1 MMEGERKIGEGQ
13 KAFPFVNA
21 SPSQSISTQSH
32 MNVGMEILENS
43 QKFFEK
49 TLALNVHLCNN
60 YDCKEIQRIWER
72 EAYSPHWKT

>member
-32 MNVGMEILENS
+32 MNVEMEIL
-43 QKFFEK
+43 
-49 TLALNVHLCNN
+49 
-60 YDCKEIQRIWER
+60 
-72 EAYSPHWKT
+72 